1 MDQYEV
7 GIEDKLIILW
17 LFFKCQLLQQ
27 HLTERQ
33 NSQLYFCKCRGL
45 KTEQYQR
52 QESTWLSKVK

>member
-7 GIEDKLIILW
+7 GIEFIFLL
-17 LFFKCQLLQQ
+17 KCQVLQQ
-27 HLTERQ
+27 LLTERQ
-33 NSQLYFCKCRGL
+33 NSQLYFSKCRGL